1 MLEILDICLTI
12 GISFGYFCRLAVQ
25 FAWEK
30 MCCRDYTK
38 TKLPDFT
45 GLVEN
50 KLSWE
55 ALRSE
60 MKWNKC
66 WAIVWSIL
74 YILFFHLSQPIFFF
88 ISLYYY
94 WEDLSSEQ
102 LIFSQFILVREVAY
116 FLLTLATAY
125 KCPIFVFVKVF
136 SGNDADDLYLYFFHP
151 EKVMIVLLSDICDCG
166 AVVGIYLVLI
176 IVCDVF
182 ALVAIT
188 HGCFYSNALDDVTP
202 FLVLYSVIAIGNIPA
217 YLLVACCAIPAILM
231 GPLGCVEE
239 KIQEPR
245 LVSYAHRQY
254 SILSNNSLGIN
265 NAKPRTI
272 FISHK
277 QDESGAIAND
287 LWHSL
292 GRNEDVWLDV
302 KNPTGQSIREMK
314 AGIAECPVFICLLSR
329 SYMSSKY
336 CLLELK
342 EALRLEKRICV
353 FFNTDSISKTDVGT
367 ILTEAE
373 DQGIPMEDFPSA
385 MPIST
390 GLSEMSIAVKKI
402 RSFCM
407 QPDLSI
413 VAV

>member
-94 WEDLSSEQ
+94 WGDLSSEQ
-102 LIFSQFILVREVAY
+102 LIFSQFLAFREAVY

-125 KCPIFVFVKVF
+125 KCPVFVFVKVF
-136 SGNDADDLYLYFFHP
+136 SGNDADDFYFYFFHP
-151 EKVMIVLLSDICDCG
+151 EKVMIVLLSELCNCG
-166 AVVGIYLVLI
+166 GVVGIYLILI
-176 IVCDVF
+176 VICDVF

-188 HGCFYSNALDDVTP
+188 HGCFYSHALDDVMP
-202 FLVLYSVIAIGNIPA
+202 FLVFYSVVAIGNIPA
-217 YLLVACCAIPAILM
+217 YLLVVCCAIPAILLA
-231 GPLGCVEE
+231 PLGCIEKQEE
-239 KIQEPR
+239 QRPFSGIT
-245 LVSYAHRQY
+245 RQY
-254 SILSNNSLGIN
+254 SILSNNSIGIN
-265 NAKPRTI
+265 NLKPRTY

-292 GRNEDVWLDV
+292 GRNEAVWLDV
-302 KNPTGQSIREMK
+302 KNPTGQSIKDMK
-314 AGIAECPVFICLLSR
+314 AGIAECPIFICLLSR

-336 CLLELK
+336 CVLELK
-342 EALRLEKRICV
+342 EALRLEKRICM
-353 FFNTDSISKTDVGT
+353 FYNTDSIAKMDIGPL
-367 ILTEAE
+367 LTEAE
-373 DQGIPMEDFPSA
+373 LQGISMEDFPSA

-390 GLSEMSIAVKKI
+390 GLSEVSLAVKKV
-402 RSFCM
+402 RSLSK
-407 QPDLSI
+407 PDLSI
-413 VAV
+413 VTV